1 VDRRRLRTQVRLG
14 ALRTSAITIDV
25 MDDTEDVSSMGRR
38 EGSRTSS
45 VVEVN
50 RSWIS
55 GSIEVPGS
63 KSYTN
68 RALVIAGLANG
79 TTRIMNGLAGDDAA
93 SMVSGLRALGVDI
106 SDESVPGLSNTWSV
120 VGNEGNFPDR
130 PVLIDADLAGTTL
143 RFLSAAAV
151 LGRGDV
157 TITGREPLLERPVGP
172 LLAALRQCGGNV
184 QGSGEFGEHAPVIVG
199 KRSHRLGG
207 EVEVD
212 ASKSSQFV
220 TAILLIAPYFD
231 DDLVLTHHGLGARGF
246 VEVTVELMERHGVS
260 VSVTDNGFRV
270 PAGIVYQASDVRIP
284 PDASAASHVFTLA
297 VASGGEVAVTDLQ
310 LAEMQPDFSILD
322 VLQEFGAQVS
332 RLPGGDV
339 SVAAPER
346 LLPVDVDLARMPDQL
361 SNVAVLAAL
370 APGTSRIRGV
380 AITRFHETDRIAA
393 VASELRKAGVE
404 VEVGE
409 GDVTV
414 RGGGPLHGATFDAH
428 HDHRMAMSL
437 AALAAAIG
445 DSRIDGAEAV
455 SKTYQAF
462 WPDAAS
468 LGLDW
473 NAI

>member
-1 VDRRRLRTQVRLG
+1 M
-14 ALRTSAITIDV
+14 AIGV
-25 MDDTEDVSSMGRR
+25 MDDTESVSSLGRI
-38 EGSRTSS
+38 EGSHAKS

-50 RSWIS
+50 RSRIG

-79 TTRIMNGLAGDDAA
+79 ISRISNGLAGDDAD
-93 SMVSGLRALGVDI
+93 SMVSGLQALGVDI
-106 SDESVPGLSNTWSV
+106 ADESGPGLSKTWSV
-120 VGNEGNFPDR
+120 VGNAGNLPDR

-143 RFLSAAAV
+143 RFLSAVAV
-151 LGRGDV
+151 LGRGEL
-157 TITGREPLLERPVGP
+157 TITGREPLLKRPVGP

-184 QGSGEFGEHAPVIVG
+184 QGSGEFGECAPVIVG
-199 KRSHRLGG
+199 KRWHRLGG
-207 EVEVD
+207 KVDVD

-220 TAILLIAPYFD
+220 TAMLLVAPYFD

-246 VEVTVELMERHGVS
+246 IEVTVQLMERHGVS
-260 VSVTDNGFRV
+260 VFETENGFRV
-270 PAGIVYQASDVRIP
+270 PAGIVYRASDDRIP
-284 PDASAASHVFTLA
+284 PDASAASHMFTLA
-297 VASGGEVAVTDLQ
+297 VASGGEVTVTDLQ
-310 LAEMQPDFSILD
+310 FAKLQPDFSILE

-339 SVAAPER
+339 SVTAPER
-346 LLPVDVDLARMPDQL
+346 LRPVDIDLALMPDQL

-393 VASELRKAGVE
+393 VASELGKAGVE

-414 RGGGPLHGATFDAH
+414 RGGGPLHGATFYAH

-455 SKTYQAF
+455 SKTYHAF
-462 WPDAAS
+462 WSDAAR

-473 NAI
+473 DPI

>member
-1 VDRRRLRTQVRLG
+1 MT
-14 ALRTSAITIDV
+14 
-25 MDDTEDVSSMGRR
+25 
-38 EGSRTSS
+38 S

-50 RSWIS
+50 RSRIE

-68 RALVIAGLANG
+68 RALVIAGLATG
-79 TTRIMNGLAGDDAA
+79 TSRITNGLAGDDAA

-106 SDESVPGLSNTWSV
+106 ADESAPDLSKTWSV
-120 VGNEGNFPDR
+120 VGNAGNLPAR
-130 PVLIDADLAGTTL
+130 PILIDADLAGTTL
-143 RFLSAAAV
+143 RFLSAVAV

-157 TITGREPLLERPVGP
+157 TITGREPLLNRPVGP

-184 QGSGEFGEHAPVIVG
+184 HGSGELGECAPVTVG

-207 EVEVD
+207 TVDVD

-220 TAILLIAPYFD
+220 TAILLVAPYFD
-231 DDLVLTHHGLGARGF
+231 EDLVLTHHGLGARGF
-246 VEVTVELMERHGVS
+246 IEMTVQLMERHGVS
-260 VSVTDNGFRV
+260 VSETENGFRV
-270 PAGIVYQASDVRIP
+270 PAGAVYQPSDERIP
-284 PDASAASHVFTLA
+284 PDASAASHMFTLA
-297 VASGGEVAVTDLQ
+297 VATGGEVTIADLQ
-310 LAEMQPDFSILD
+310 LAKLQPDFSILD
-322 VLQEFGAQVS
+322 VLQEFGARVS

-339 SVAAPER
+339 SIAAPER
-346 LLPVDVDLARMPDQL
+346 LRPVDIDLALMPDQL

-393 VASELRKAGVE
+393 VASELGKAGVE

-414 RGGGPLHGATFDAH
+414 RGGGPLHGATFYAY

-437 AALAAAIG
+437 AALGAAIG

-462 WPDAAS
+462 WADAARI
-468 LGLDW
+468 GLDW
-473 NAI
+473 NPI